1 MKLHDI
7 TELASR
13 NLRQS
18 KLRNSLTTIGVAVG
32 VASLVAMVS
41 LGIGLQQMASKRLNR
56 SGLFDSV
63 IISSRRDFLPRA
75 DRRAGI
81 TANNARVLDEEAI
94 QEIAKLPNVVE
105 VHPEVRFA
113 TEIRY
118 KDEPHIGSVGGI
130 APSARTNE
138 SFDTLKGTFFSSTEA
153 PEAILVKDYATEL
166 EKNPPELIG
175 KQIVIR
181 YAERQAMNSGASAGS
196 GAGAPGSAA
205 SDDTG
210 SDQQFGYSIIR
221 REQPLKVVGI
231 IDQEPFGGFRGDMKV
246 LIPLALA
253 QKLNVAQG
261 SDLRALMRDRPGKRT
276 YVTVTARIK
285 NPALVPAAE
294 ESIKKLGFSAFS
306 LIDASRNLQLFFR
319 VLDTF
324 LGIFGS
330 LALVVASLGIVNTL
344 VMAIL
349 ERRREIGIM
358 KAIGADDRDV
368 RKLFFAEAGV
378 MGVIGGSLGVLVG
391 WLIGRAINFGTN
403 LYLHRQQLP
412 PQELW
417 IVPFWL
423 VIVAIF
429 FSFIITLI
437 AALYP
442 ATRAAKLDPVQ
453 ALRYE

>member
-1 MKLHDI
+1 MKFQDI

-18 KLRNSLTTIGVAVG
+18 VLRNSLTTLGVAVG
-32 VASLVAMVS
+32 VASLVAMIS

-63 IISSRRDFLPRA
+63 IVSSRRDFLPRA
-75 DRRAGI
+75 DRRAGV
-81 TANNARVLDEEAI
+81 TATNARVLDEESR
-94 QEIAKLPNVVE
+94 QEIAKLPKVIE
-105 VHPEVRFA
+105 VLPDVRFNTEVR
-113 TEIRY
+113 Y
-118 KDEPHIGSVGGI
+118 NNEPHIGLVGGL

-138 SFDTLKGTFFSSTEA
+138 AFDTLKGKFFSG
-153 PEAILVKDYATEL
+153 PEAAEAVLVKEYATEL
-166 EKNPPELIG
+166 EKNPQDLIG

-181 YAERQAMNSGASAGS
+181 YAERQAINNQ
-196 GAGAPGSAA
+196 PAA
-205 SDDTG
+205 DN
-210 SDQQFGYSIIR
+210 SDQDFGYSIIR

-231 IDQEPFGGFRGDMKV
+231 IDQEPFGGFRGDSKIF
-246 LIPLALA
+246 IPLDLA
-253 QKLNVAQG
+253 QKMNVAQG
-261 SDLRALMRDRPGKRT
+261 SDMRSILRDQPGKRT
-276 YVTVTARIK
+276 YVTLTIRVSK
-285 NPALVPAAE
+285 PAHVQETEDAV
-294 ESIKKLGFSAFS
+294 KKLGFSAFS
-306 LIDASRNLQLFFR
+306 LLDASRNLQLFFR

-324 LGIFGS
+324 LGVFGS

-358 KAIGADDRDV
+358 KAIGADDSDV
-368 RKLFFAEAGV
+368 RGLFFAEAGV
-378 MGVIGGSLGVLVG
+378 MGVVGGGLGVLFG

-403 LYLHRQQLP
+403 FYLHRQQLP

-417 IVPFWL
+417 IVPWWL
-423 VIVAIF
+423 VIVAVV
-429 FSFIITLI
+429 FSFLITLA

-442 ATRAAKLDPVQ
+442 AARAARLDPVQ

>member
-18 KLRNSLTTIGVAVG
+18 VLRNSLTTVGVAVG

-63 IISSRRDFLPRA
+63 IVSSRRDFLPRA
-75 DRRAGI
+75 DRRAGVS
-81 TANNARVLDEEAI
+81 ANNARVLDEEAR
-94 QEIAKLPNVVE
+94 QEIAKIPNVVE
-105 VHPEVRFA
+105 VHPDVRFA

-118 KDEPHIGSVGGI
+118 NNEPHIGAVGGV
-130 APSARTNE
+130 APSARANE
-138 SFDTLKGTFFSSTEA
+138 SFDTLKGSYFSGPDA
-153 PEAILVKDYATEL
+153 LEAIVVKDYATEL
-166 EKNPPELIG
+166 EKNPQDLIG
-175 KQIVIR
+175 KQIVVR
-181 YAERQAMNSGASAGS
+181 YAERQGMNNAQA
-196 GAGAPGSAA
+196 
-205 SDDTG
+205 DTENTG
-210 SDQQFGYSIIR
+210 GDQSFGYSIVR

-231 IDQEPFGGFRGDMKV
+231 IDQEPFGGFRGDMKI
-246 LIPLALA
+246 LIPLDLAL
-253 QKLNVAQG
+253 KLNVAQG
-261 SDLRALMRDRPGKRT
+261 SDMRSLMRDQPGKRT
-276 YVTVTARIK
+276 FVTLTARVAK
-285 NPALVPAAE
+285 PSEVQATEDAM
-294 ESIKKLGFSAFS
+294 KKLGFSAFS
-306 LIDASRNLQLFFR
+306 LLDASRNLQLFFR

-324 LGIFGS
+324 LGVFGS

-358 KAIGADDRDV
+358 KAIGADDGDV
-368 RKLFFAEAGV
+368 RGLFFAEAGA
-378 MGVIGGSLGVLVG
+378 MGIVGGTLGVLAG

-403 LYLHRQQLP
+403 FYLHRQQLP

-417 IVPFWL
+417 IVPWWL
-423 VIVAIF
+423 VLVAIV
-429 FSFIITLI
+429 FSFAITLM

-442 ATRAAKLDPVQ
+442 AARAAKLDPVQ